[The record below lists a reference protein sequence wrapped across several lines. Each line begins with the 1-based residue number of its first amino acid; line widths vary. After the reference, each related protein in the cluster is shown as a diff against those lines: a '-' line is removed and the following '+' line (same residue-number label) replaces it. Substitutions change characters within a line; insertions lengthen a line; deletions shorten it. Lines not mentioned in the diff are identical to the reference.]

1 MRNFHTSRLGRIAL
15 AASGAMLLLGSHA
28 FAQSVQVFDDA
39 PSIEQLRSIMIP
51 ESHPG
56 LSRSI
61 VIQRPDTSAAQPASA
76 VQTVASSQAV
86 AAPQQPVAT
95 HVAAPVPAR
104 VAQADDAMP
113 APRSKAPAQQPS
125 EPGAV
130 AFHINFTFDSA
141 QLPNSAHDMM
151 DRIAELMKEA
161 PQVKLRIEGHTD
173 AAGSAGYNMTLSQ
186 RRALSVGE
194 YLVSQGVDPSRLI
207 LVGKGMTEPLT
218 RNPYDPTNRR
228 VQFVR
233 VG

>member
-1 MRNFHTSRLGRIAL
+1 
-15 AASGAMLLLGSHA
+15 
-28 FAQSVQVFDDA
+28 
-39 PSIEQLRSIMIP
+39 
-51 ESHPG
+51 
-56 LSRSI
+56 
-61 VIQRPDTSAAQPASA
+61 
-76 VQTVASSQAV
+76 
-86 AAPQQPVAT
+86 
-95 HVAAPVPAR
+95 
-104 VAQADDAMP
+104 
-113 APRSKAPAQQPS
+113 
-125 EPGAV
+125 
-130 AFHINFTFDSA
+130 
-141 QLPNSAHDMM
+141 MM

-173 AAGSAGYNMTLSQ
+173 AAGSPGYNVSLSK